1 MHAQHSL
8 YLPILFLQLDFIS
21 AMYSFIDISINCQ
34 RYLPTPFVFL
44 DSIKVSY
51 FKTIFQEIEKRHIL
65 EMQPYIGLSVSSNL
79 ASPNSCLKEHFLFS
93 VRIVFFISAK
103 NFLFSKKSSVK
114 KDVGRLWVC
123 HQPQGTWRPLK

>member
-8 YLPILFLQLDFIS
+8 YLLQLDFIS

-79 ASPNSCLKEHFLFS
+79 ASPNSCLRENFLFS